1 MLETVLIYKDVFY
14 YLKKYDAQ
22 YKINLCEDDWSN
34 VKLISDKLKIF
45 YEVILLFSGIKYT
58 TANIYFASICDIK
71 IALQS
76 WLSDSNLTIVSMAS
90 KILEKFE
97 KYWSEIHG
105 VMGVATVLDP
115 RFKNQI
121 LEFYY

>member
-1 MLETVLIYKDVFY
+1 
-14 YLKKYDAQ
+14 
-22 YKINLCEDDWSN
+22 
-34 VKLISDKLKIF
+34 
-45 YEVILLFSGIKYT
+45 VILLFSGIKYT

-121 LEFYY
+121 LEFYYEKNLWSKSHE